1 MCGDLSMVDRMGW
14 MKKTEKK
21 TSTKKDIF
29 SIIDNNGDG
38 EIELAEYQAFYEDID
53 ADKNSWMNP

>member
-1 MCGDLSMVDRMGW
+1 MVDRMGW

-21 TSTKKDIF
+21 TTTKKDIF
-29 SIIDNNGDG
+29 AIIDNNGDG

-53 ADKNSWMNP
+53 ADDNLWMNP